1 MKDYYKLLEV
11 KELASESE
19 IKKAYHRLAKIYHP
33 DKNENT
39 KLAEDK
45 FKEINEAYNV
55 LSNPIKK
62 SQYDALRKA
71 KNQTFNYQYKGD
83 FRGYQYNQSNQKKTN
98 NPQSETQKKE
108 PIPSRWKTLVIPLAF
123 FAAGGLLG
131 WFLKTWN
138 ENEKTTVIDKKIEA
152 ITIWPTGAI
161 DDLGIKKFKLTTS
174 NKLGKLWYDF
184 DATFYDNNNII
195 ESALQNNP
203 YVRMNIEF
211 LDKNNQILYSL
222 PLNLSAAKFNFSDDG
237 SFLGMNFNASTEL
250 SSTLYEKFNTISI
263 SKNF

>member
-1 MKDYYKLLEV
+1 MKDYYKLLEL

-33 DKNENT
+33 DKNENP

-55 LSNPIKK
+55 LSNPVKK

-83 FRGYQYNQSNQKKTN
+83 PRGYQYNQTNQKKEN
-98 NPQSETQKKE
+98 KPPNETQKKV
-108 PIPSRWKTLVIPLAF
+108 PIPSRWRTLAIPLAF
-123 FAAGGLLG
+123 FITGGLLG
-131 WFLKTWN
+131 WFLKTMN
-138 ENEKTTVIDKKIEA
+138 ENKKTTATAKEIEA
-152 ITIWPTGAI
+152 VTIWPTGAI

-174 NKLGKLWYDF
+174 NKLGKLLYEF
-184 DATFYDNNNII
+184 DATFYDNNVII
-195 ESALQNNP
+195 SSAIQKNP

-250 SSTLYEKFNTISI
+250 SSKLYEKFNTISI